1 MQEETLLAQ
10 VTDRAL
16 SWLKGNYDAETK
28 DEVQRMLDNDDKSK
42 LIDAFYKDL
51 EFGTGGLR
59 GIMGA
64 GSNRMN
70 IYTVG
75 SATQGL
81 SNYLKEEFAGLDEI
95 KVVIGHDCRNNS
107 RKFAEISAD
116 IFSANGIKV
125 YLFEHLRPTP
135 EVSYAIRKLGCQSG
149 IMITASHNPKEYNG
163 YKAYWNDGAQVLGP
177 HDKNI
182 IAEVNRISSVDDI
195 RFEGNKRLIEIIGKD
210 MDRAFIEEVKKL
222 ILSPEAIERHHDIK
236 MVFTPIHGA
245 SITLVPDALKAV
257 GFTNII
263 RVPEQD
269 VISGDFPTVIS
280 PNPEEPA
287 ALDMAIKKAEETG
300 AELVM
305 ATDPDGDRIGTA
317 IRDDDGNFMLVNGNQ
332 TMLIYLY
339 YLMTKRAE
347 LGLLTG
353 KEYVVKTIVTTEL
366 VKDIATKNG
375 IEIFD
380 CYTGFKWIA
389 DIIRKNEGVKKYIGG
404 GEESYGFLAGDFV
417 RDKDAVSACT
427 LFAEI
432 AAWAKDRGKTMYQL
446 LQDIYLEYGYSKE
459 VGISLVRK
467 GKEGADEIE
476 AMMRNYR
483 ANPMTSLSGSPVTLT
498 KDFAKLEAV
507 DYVHNEHVAL
517 EMPTTSN
524 VLQYFTE
531 EGTKLSIRPSGTEP
545 KIKFYIEVRSAVKSR
560 EELVQAENEV
570 NVKINNIRQE
580 LGI

>member
-1 MQEETLLAQ
+1 MEEKTLLAF
-10 VTDRAL
+10 VTEKAQ
-16 SWLKGNYDAETK
+16 SWINGNYDAATK
-28 DEVQRMLDNDDKSK
+28 EEVQQMLDSEDKSK
-42 LIDAFYKDL
+42 LVDAFYKDL

-81 SNYLKEEFAGLDEI
+81 SNYLLKEFADLNEI

-125 YLFEHLRPTP
+125 YLYEDLRPTP
-135 EVSYAIRKLGCQSG
+135 EISYAIRKLGCQSG

-182 IAEVNRISSVDDI
+182 IAEVNRISSIDDI
-195 RFEGNKRLIEIIGKD
+195 RFKGNEKLIEIIGKD
-210 MDRAFIEEVKKL
+210 MDKAFIDEIRKL
-222 ILSPEAIERHHDIK
+222 VLSPEAIERQHDIK
-236 MVFTPIHGA
+236 IVYTPIHGTG
-245 SITLVPDALKAV
+245 ITLVPDALKAI
-257 GFTNII
+257 GFTNIVH
-263 RVPEQD
+263 VPEQD
-269 VISGDFPTVIS
+269 VISGDFPTVVS

-287 ALDMAIKKAEETG
+287 ALDLAIKKAMDTG

-317 IRDDDGNFMLVNGNQ
+317 IRGNEGNFILVNGNQ
-332 TMLIYLY
+332 TMLLCLY
-339 YLMTKRAE
+339 YLMNRREE

-353 KEYVVKTIVTTEL
+353 KEYAVKTIVTTEL
-366 VKDIATKNG
+366 VKDIANKKG
-375 IEIFD
+375 IELFD

-389 DIIRKNEGVKKYIGG
+389 EIIRKNEGGKKYIGG

-417 RDKDAVSACT
+417 RDKDSVSACA

-432 AAWAKDRGKTMYQL
+432 AAWAKDNGKTMYQL
-446 LQDIYLEYGYSKE
+446 LEEIYLEYGYSKE

-476 AMMRNYR
+476 AMMKNFR
-483 ANPMTSLSGSPVTLT
+483 ANPKTSLGGSPVTLI

-507 DYVHNEHVAL
+507 DYVRNEQIAL

-524 VLQYFTE
+524 VIQYFTE

-545 KIKFYIEVRSAVKSR
+545 KIKFYIEVRGAVKSR
-560 EELVQAENEV
+560 EDLSQAEMDANK
-570 NVKINNIRQE
+570 KINAIRQE